1 MCLSKKH
8 YYKTYLHTL
17 LIKKK
22 IIMSKKRIKNI
33 AIVIGSLIGIIA
45 IAGGYFYSIIPKPAG
60 PVPALQSELFEPPK
74 NQAPPAGKFIY
85 KSATELAALIKN
97 KQATSVEIV
106 KDIIAYIKYHNHKYN
121 AIVWLLED
129 QALKDAVKADSLLA
143 HDSIMGPLH
152 GVPITVKEQFS
163 VRGSYL
169 TLNAKMIGGF
179 KPASDQAVVNQ
190 LKKSG
195 AIIIGTTNVPHML
208 MDYQTQGEIYPTASN
223 PYDTS
228 RTPGGS
234 TGGGAASLAAG
245 FVPLELG
252 GDMGGSIRVPSSFCG
267 LYGLK
272 TTELAIEIW
281 DQEFP
286 GMEFDTKNAALAV
299 GGPLARN
306 PADLE
311 LMWNVLKETPNQ
323 LLKSMPYEYDTIKS
337 LNEYNIAWYDALKFG
352 EFQIPVH
359 HDIKIKLS
367 VFLDSLTL
375 HGVKKENTMPNT
387 FSEQFQIFMGLMAY
401 MNTYGQP
408 WIIRKFIVDG
418 FKKMG
423 AGPIDL
429 SKAYDLA
436 MSQDKNKHK
445 EFITQRKI
453 IIAEWEKFFMK
464 YDFLICPVMPM
475 PAIKK
480 CPMGSAID
488 IDGIE
493 TNYWVSGS
501 YALMVNALGLPSI
514 TIPLG
519 LNDEGLPIGV
529 QVVGKY
535 FSEPQLIHFAKLL
548 ESITPGFIKPKEL

>member
-1 MCLSKKH
+1 
-8 YYKTYLHTL
+8 
-17 LIKKK
+17 
-22 IIMSKKRIKNI
+22 MSKKVFKKI
-33 AIVIGSLIGIIA
+33 AIAIGILIGIA
-45 IAGGYFYSIIPKPAG
+45 GLAGGYMYSIIPKPIG
-60 PVPALQSELFEPPK
+60 PIPSLQNELFEAPK
-74 NQAPPAGKFIY
+74 NQTPPVGKYVY
-85 KSATELAALIKN
+85 KSAMELATLIKA

-106 KDIIAYIKYHNHKYN
+106 TDIIEYVKYHNHKYN
-121 AIVWLLED
+121 ALVWLFED
-129 QALKDAVKADSLLA
+129 QALQDARKADSLVSKDIL
-143 HDSIMGPLH
+143 MGPLH

-163 VRGSYL
+163 VGGSYL

-179 KPASDQAVVNQ
+179 KPTSDQAVVKQ

-195 AIIIGTTNVPHML
+195 AIIIGTTNVPLML
-208 MDYQTQGEIYPTASN
+208 MDYQTQGEIYPTANN

-252 GDMGGSIRVPSSFCG
+252 GDMGGSIRVPAAYCG

-272 TTELAIEIW
+272 TTELAINIW

-286 GMEFDTKNAALAV
+286 GIKFDNKMASLAV
-299 GGPLARN
+299 GGPLARDLN
-306 PADLE
+306 DLE
-311 LMWNVLKETPNQ
+311 LMWNIIKETPNQ
-323 LLKSMPYEYDTIKS
+323 LIKNISYDNDTSKL
-337 LNEYNIAWYDALKFG
+337 LNQYHIAWYDALTFG
-352 EFQIPVH
+352 DYQIPVH
-359 HDIKIKLS
+359 HDIKTKLYTL
-367 VFLDSLTL
+367 LDSLRVR
-375 HGVKKENTMPNT
+375 GVKTENTMPHT

-408 WIIRKFIVDG
+408 WILRKFIVDE

-423 AGPIDL
+423 EGPIDL
-429 SKAYDLA
+429 TASFDLA
-436 MSQDKNKHK
+436 MTQDTNKYRK
-445 EFITQRKI
+445 FIEHRTEI
-453 IIAEWEKFFMK
+453 LSEWEKFFMQ

-488 IDGIE
+488 IDGSSV
-493 TNYWVSGS
+493 NYWVSGS

-519 LNDEGLPIGV
+519 LNEGKLPIGV
-529 QVVGKY
+529 QVIGKY
-535 FSEPQLIHFAKLL
+535 FSEPQLIHFVKLL
-548 ESITPGFIKPKEL
+548 ESESITSGFIKPPKI

>member
-1 MCLSKKH
+1 
-8 YYKTYLHTL
+8 
-17 LIKKK
+17 
-22 IIMSKKRIKNI
+22 MSKKTFKKI
-33 AIVIGSLIGIIA
+33 AIVIGILIGIAA
-45 IAGGYFYSIIPKPAG
+45 IAGGYLYSIIPKPAG
-60 PVPALQSELFEPPK
+60 PVPALQAELFEAPK
-74 NQAPPAGKFIY
+74 SQVPPAGKFIY

-106 KDIIAYIKYHNHKYN
+106 QDIISYIKYHNHKYN

-129 QALKDAVKADSLLA
+129 QALNDAKKADSLLA
-143 HDSIMGPLH
+143 HDKIMGPLH

-179 KPASDQAVVNQ
+179 KPTSDQAVVNQ

-252 GDMGGSIRVPSSFCG
+252 GDMGGSIRVPASFCG

-272 TTELAIEIW
+272 TTELAVEIW

-359 HDIKIKLS
+359 HDIKNKLS

-375 HGVKKENTMPNT
+375 HGVKTENTMPNT

-408 WIIRKFIVDG
+408 WILRKFIVDG

-445 EFITQRKI
+445 EFITQRKT

-535 FSEPQLIHFAKLL
+535 FSEPQLIHFAKLV
-548 ESITPGFIKPKEL
+548 ESITPGFIKPSEFKPL

>member
-17 LIKKK
+17 SIKKK

-60 PVPALQSELFEPPK
+60 PVPALQSELFETPK

-85 KSATELAALIKN
+85 KSAIELAALIKN
-97 KQATSVEIV
+97 KKTNTAEIV